1 MNKYLKIASS
11 FVFLIT
17 LFLLSF
23 FKSIPSGKLWN
34 DYRILYVPVEE
45 DDAKVITAIE
55 QVGIKDYVSLSNQ
68 YLPLNLKSNSIE
80 YSMFKINCDLQSYSY
95 YKDRNAYFFDK
106 SQSYRLYYIP
116 SQYEKE
122 FKACLDLLAA
132 NKVEAASDSNS
143 TYPWILVVI
152 IFAAIIILTLFV
164 RNKILFILA
173 SIPCFIFVYSN
184 PFYPLGLAIIL
195 LELCLFFVCNIW
207 TRKGAI
213 SVLLNHFYIPGMI
226 AIALICAF
234 SISIKTFVLYL
245 CTLLSTS
252 SALLTYYSVEEFL
265 KNKKSFV
272 PVYIKSAK
280 MVPIFANKQNIVMIS
295 TISCSVL
302 LITAFLLTS
311 SRSFSNKFTKIF
323 LPSSENQAS
332 QDLPQLEDYY
342 QFVWNVETYPYQ
354 SLNKSNYSLGFL
366 EYPKYTE
373 EGGFINENKILKAY
387 NQNFKDNV
395 FSSIDSLNFNSIEKV
410 LKSEGNQ
417 VQTNYC
423 SVNNYQTTL
432 FSKIMMLICL
442 FVLLFIYFSIIIR
455 RQSRI

>member
-1 MNKYLKIASS
+1 
-11 FVFLIT
+11 
-17 LFLLSF
+17 
-23 FKSIPSGKLWN
+23 
-34 DYRILYVPVEE
+34 
-45 DDAKVITAIE
+45 
-55 QVGIKDYVSLSNQ
+55 
-68 YLPLNLKSNSIE
+68 
-80 YSMFKINCDLQSYSY
+80 
-95 YKDRNAYFFDK
+95 
-106 SQSYRLYYIP
+106 
-116 SQYEKE
+116 
-122 FKACLDLLAA
+122 
-132 NKVEAASDSNS
+132 
-143 TYPWILVVI
+143 
-152 IFAAIIILTLFV
+152 
-164 RNKILFILA
+164 
-173 SIPCFIFVYSN
+173 
-184 PFYPLGLAIIL
+184 
-195 LELCLFFVCNIW
+195 
-207 TRKGAI
+207 
-213 SVLLNHFYIPGMI
+213 
-226 AIALICAF
+226 
-234 SISIKTFVLYL
+234 
-245 CTLLSTS
+245 
-252 SALLTYYSVEEFL
+252 
-265 KNKKSFV
+265 
-272 PVYIKSAK
+272 

-311 SRSFSNKFTKIF
+311 SRSFSNKFTKIL

-366 EYPKYTE
+366 EYPTYAE

-395 FSSIDSLNFNSIEKV
+395 FNSIDSLNFNSIEKV

>member
-207 TRKGAI
+207 ARKGAI

-226 AIALICAF
+226 AIALICAI

-311 SRSFSNKFTKIF
+311 SRSFSNKF
-323 LPSSENQAS
+323 A
-332 QDLPQLEDYY
+332 
-342 QFVWNVETYPYQ
+342 
-354 SLNKSNYSLGFL
+354 
-366 EYPKYTE
+366 
-373 EGGFINENKILKAY
+373 
-387 NQNFKDNV
+387 
-395 FSSIDSLNFNSIEKV
+395 
-410 LKSEGNQ
+410 
-417 VQTNYC
+417 
-423 SVNNYQTTL
+423 
-432 FSKIMMLICL
+432 
-442 FVLLFIYFSIIIR
+442 YFSY
-455 RQSRI
+455 SRIISKFFICFIFFFYFWIFTH